1 MERRWCLL
9 TDALPQALSVGG
21 ETFPIDTRTSTA
33 LNCIRKMREDVPEEA
48 KRVYLL
54 SRLGLPPDLEALEVA
69 YDYLGGPPQYN
80 DDRQP
85 FAGPPA
91 FDYFQDAA
99 LIHAAFQQAY
109 GLSIDEITSMHWWSF
124 LSLLEG
130 LPANTRFMEVVGI
143 RTMEIGPKDSAE
155 EKARKRRAKKA
166 VALKDTRTDEEKK
179 RDSQRQINSLDW

>member
-48 KRVYLL
+48 KRVYSL
-54 SRLGLPPDLEALEVA
+54 SRLGLPQTIEALEVA
-69 YDYLGGPPQYN
+69 YDYL
-80 DDRQP
+80 
-85 FAGPPA
+85 AGPPSDDEMPTIPGPPS
-91 FDYFQDAA
+91 FDYFQDAK
-99 LIHAAFQQAY
+99 LIGAAFQQAY
-109 GLSIDEITSMHWWSF
+109 GLSLDDTTSMHWWRF

-155 EKARKRRAKKA
+155 EKARKRRAKKS
-166 VALKDTRTDEEKK
+166 VALKDTRTEEEKK
-179 RDSQRQINSLDW
+179 RDVQAGFNSLGL